1 MIKIDLKKFN
11 REFDK
16 AVKQSEEATEK
27 SVRAAAIQTF
37 SDIILATPV
46 GNPTYWAEE
55 SRPAPPGYT
64 GGSLRGNWQTTLK
77 QPAFSEIDRKQSN
90 SNGGA
95 TAETLTGTNG
105 YNLNTNI
112 YLTNN
117 LPYAER
123 INGGYSVQPGVEI
136 KFVEKNANKFE
147 ATLNKIIAR
156 NKI

>member
-27 SVRAAAIQTF
+27 SVRAASIQTF

-46 GNPTYWAEE
+46 GNPTYWQ
-55 SRPAPPGYT
+55 SSPPAGYT

-77 QPAFSEIDRKQSN
+77 QPAFSEIDRKQSG

-95 TAETLTGTNG
+95 TAETQTGTNG
-105 YNLNTNI
+105 YKLNTNI